1 MSGARLP
8 VPVAHGE
15 GRAEPRARGDIAAL
29 ERAGLIAAR
38 YVDHHGAVTE
48 RYPRN
53 PSGSPGGICA
63 VTSRDGRVTL
73 IMPHP
78 ERVFRGVQ
86 LSYRPRGISETSPWM
101 RLFQNARAFV
111 G

>member
-1 MSGARLP
+1 MTGARLP

-15 GRAEPRARGDIAAL
+15 GRAEPRAADGIQAL
-29 ERAGLIAAR
+29 ERAGLVAAR
-38 YVDHHGAVTE
+38 YVDHYGTVTE

-63 VTSRDGRVTL
+63 VTSADGRVTL

-86 LSYRPRGISETSPWM
+86 LSYRPRGIGETSPWM
-101 RLFQNARAFV
+101 RLFQNARAWV